1 MKIFNQAIPYNNFIL
16 SQFYDKIKRKYETKC
31 SRRKNMKTISKK
43 RGLFILGV
51 GICFAVAALSIFLEK
66 LIPGEL
72 LGASIIALFMGT
84 MINRFFHP
92 KWIQPALKFA
102 SKKILKV
109 AIILLGASLSV
120 STIMSVG
127 KMTFF
132 VMIFTF
138 AMCFGGGYFVRKI
151 FGLNWKLSNLISAG
165 TGICGGSAIA
175 AIAPVID
182 ADDKDVA
189 FAMSSTFLFDML
201 MIALYPLMG
210 KALGMTDIA
219 YGIWAG
225 TSVNDTASVVA
236 SGYAFSEIA
245 GDFATMVKL
254 TRTIA
259 IIPTVLVFAWIS
271 TRMKQKELK
280 AANNGKKVNIVKII
294 PWFIGGFLL
303 LAIINS
309 IGFLPIA
316 VSGFLKQASKFLM
329 VTALAAIGLGTSITD
344 FKKAGLKPMFYG
356 ITIDTLVTLTA
367 LAVIWCMGLM

>member
-1 MKIFNQAIPYNNFIL
+1 
-16 SQFYDKIKRKYETKC
+16 
-31 SRRKNMKTISKK
+31 MKTKTK
-43 RGLFILGV
+43 DHGMFILGV
-51 GICFAVAALSIFLEK
+51 AICFAVASLSVFVEK
-66 LIPGEL
+66 LFPGEL

-84 MINRFFHP
+84 IINSFFHP
-92 KWIQPALKFA
+92 SWIEPALKFT
-102 SKKILKV
+102 SKKVLKA
-109 AIILLGASLSV
+109 AIVLLGASLSIN
-120 STIMSVG
+120 TIMSVG

-132 VMIFTF
+132 VMLFTF
-138 AMCFGGGYFVRKI
+138 AMCFGGGYFIRKC

-182 ADDKDVA
+182 ADDKDIA
-189 FAMSSTFLFDML
+189 FAMSSTFLFDMV

-210 KALGMTDIA
+210 KVLGMSDIA

-236 SGYAFSEIA
+236 SGYAFSEAA

-259 IIPTVLVFAWIS
+259 IIPTVLVFAYIG
-271 TRMKQKELK
+271 TRIKQKEMK
-280 AANNGKKVNIVKII
+280 AASNGQKVNLMKII

-303 LAIINS
+303 LAVLNS
-309 IGFLPIA
+309 VGCIPMA
-316 VSGFLKQASKFLM
+316 VSGVIKSISKFLM
-329 VTALAAIGLGTSITD
+329 VTALAAIGLSTSITD
-344 FKKAGLKPMFYG
+344 FKKAGLAPMFYG

-367 LAVIWCMGLM
+367 LLVIWCTGLM

>member
-1 MKIFNQAIPYNNFIL
+1 MKNN
-16 SQFYDKIKRKYETKC
+16 E
-31 SRRKNMKTISKK
+31 KN
-43 RGLFILGV
+43 RWLFLLGLA
-51 GICFAVAALSIFLEK
+51 ICFAVASFSVGLEK
-66 LIPGEL
+66 LIPGDL
-72 LGASIIALFMGT
+72 LGASIIALFTGT
-84 MINRFFHP
+84 IINHFFHP
-92 KWIQPALKFA
+92 AWLKPALKFA
-102 SKKILKV
+102 SKKILKA
-109 AIILLGASLSV
+109 AIVLLGASLSV

-138 AMCFGGGYFVRKI
+138 AMCFGGGYFIRKL

-165 TGICGGSAIA
+165 TGICGGSAVA

-182 ADDKDVA
+182 AEDTDIA
-189 FAMSSTFLFDML
+189 FAMSSTFLFDMV

-236 SGYAFSEIA
+236 SGYAFSEAA

-259 IIPTVLVFAWIS
+259 IIPTVLVFAYIG
-271 TRMKQKELK
+271 TRMKKKQLQAENK
-280 AANNGKKVNIVKII
+280 GQKVNLMKII

-303 LAIINS
+303 LAVFNS
-309 IGFLPIA
+309 VGFIPAA
-316 VSGFLKQASKFLM
+316 VSSAIKTTSKFLM
-329 VTALAAIGLGTSITD
+329 VTALAAIGLNTSLTD

-367 LAVIWCMGLM
+367 LVVIWCMGLM

>member
-1 MKIFNQAIPYNNFIL
+1 MQ
-16 SQFYDKIKRKYETKC
+16 TKTQENG
-31 SRRKNMKTISKK
+31 R
-43 RGLFILGV
+43 FILGIA
-51 GICFAVAALSIFLEK
+51 ICFAIASLSVFIET

-84 MINRFFHP
+84 FINSFFHP
-92 KWIQPALKFA
+92 SWMKPALKFT
-102 SKKILKV
+102 SKKILKA
-109 AIILLGASLSV
+109 AIILLGASLSLN
-120 STIMSVG
+120 TILSVG

-138 AMCFGGGYFVRKI
+138 SMCFGGGYFIRK
-151 FGLNWKLSNLISAG
+151 FFKLNWKLSNLISAG
-165 TGICGGSAIA
+165 TGICGGSAVA

-182 ADDKDVA
+182 ADDKDIA
-189 FAMSSTFLFDML
+189 FAMSSTFLFDMV

-210 KALGMTDIA
+210 KALGMSDIA

-259 IIPTVLVFAWIS
+259 IIPTVLVFAYIG
-271 TRMKQKELK
+271 TRIKQKEMN
-280 AANNGKKVNIVKII
+280 AASSTQKVHLAKII

-303 LAIINS
+303 LTVMNS
-309 IGFLPIA
+309 VGLIPA
-316 VSGFLKQASKFLM
+316 TVSTIMKRTSKFLM
-329 VTALAAIGLGTSITD
+329 VSALAAIGLNTSITD
-344 FKKAGLKPMFYG
+344 FKKAGLAPMFYG

>member
-1 MKIFNQAIPYNNFIL
+1 MNPK
-16 SQFYDKIKRKYETKC
+16 TKEC
-31 SRRKNMKTISKK
+31 YM
-43 RGLFILGV
+43 FILGV
-51 GICFAVAALSIFLEK
+51 AICFCIAGVSVFLENI
-66 LIPGEL
+66 IPGGL

-84 MINRFFHP
+84 IINSFFHP
-92 KWIQPALKFA
+92 SWIKPALKFT

-109 AIILLGASLSV
+109 AIILLGASLSIN
-120 STIMSVG
+120 TIMSVG

-138 AMCFGGGYFVRKI
+138 AMCFGGGYFIRKL

-175 AIAPVID
+175 AISPVID
-182 ADDKDVA
+182 ADDKDIA
-189 FAMSSTFLFDML
+189 FAMSSTFIFDMV
-201 MIALYPLMG
+201 MVALYPIMG
-210 KALGMTDIA
+210 SLLGMSDIA

-236 SGYAFSEIA
+236 AGYAFSEVA

-259 IIPTVLVFAWIS
+259 IIPTVLVFAYIG
-271 TRMKQKELK
+271 TRIKQKELK
-280 AANNGKKVNIVKII
+280 KANKGQKVNLVKII

-303 LAIINS
+303 LAVLNS
-309 IGFLPIA
+309 LGCIPVA
-316 VSGFLKQASKFLM
+316 VGGVIKSISKFLM
-329 VTALAAIGLGTSITD
+329 VTALSAIGLGTSITD
-344 FKKAGLKPMFYG
+344 FKKAGLAPMFYG

-367 LAVIWCMGLM
+367 LGVIWCMGLM

>member
-1 MKIFNQAIPYNNFIL
+1 MNVKLKSSGMFV
-16 SQFYDKIKRKYETKC
+16 
-31 SRRKNMKTISKK
+31 
-43 RGLFILGV
+43 LGV
-51 GICFAVAALSIFLEK
+51 AICFAVAILSVLLER

-72 LGASIIALFMGT
+72 LGASIIALFLGT
-84 MINRFFHP
+84 IINSFFHP
-92 KWIQPALKFA
+92 AWIKPALKFT
-102 SKKILKV
+102 SKKILKA

-120 STIMSVG
+120 STIMRVG

-138 AMCFGGGYFVRKI
+138 AMCFGAGFFIRKL

-165 TGICGGSAIA
+165 TGICGGSAVA

-182 ADDKDVA
+182 ADDKDIA
-189 FAMSSTFLFDML
+189 FAMSSTFLFDMV
-201 MIALYPLMG
+201 MVALYPLMG
-210 KALGMTDIA
+210 KALGMSDIA

-236 SGYAFSEIA
+236 SGYAFSEAA

-259 IIPTVLVFAWIS
+259 IIPTVLVFAWIGI
-271 TRMKQKELK
+271 RMKKKEMQKT
-280 AANNGKKVNIVKII
+280 GDGQKVKLRKII

-303 LAIINS
+303 LAGLNS
-309 IGFLPIA
+309 LGWIPA
-316 VSGFLKQASKFLM
+316 AASGVMKSASKFLM
-329 VTALAAIGLGTSITD
+329 VTALAAIGLNTSLLD
-344 FKKAGLKPMFYG
+344 FKKAGLAPMFYG

>member
-1 MKIFNQAIPYNNFIL
+1 MNSK
-16 SQFYDKIKRKYETKC
+16 TKEHL
-31 SRRKNMKTISKK
+31 
-43 RGLFILGV
+43 LFLLGV
-51 GICFAVAALSIFLEK
+51 AICFTVACLSVMLEE
-66 LIPGEL
+66 LIPGGL

-84 MINRFFHP
+84 IINSFFHP
-92 KWIQPALKFA
+92 AWMKPALKFT
-102 SKKILKV
+102 SKKILKA
-109 AIILLGASLSV
+109 AIVLLGASLSV

-138 AMCFGGGYFVRKI
+138 AMCFGGGYFIRKL

-165 TGICGGSAIA
+165 TGICGGSAVA

-182 ADDKDVA
+182 ADDKDIA
-189 FAMSSTFLFDML
+189 FAMSSTFLFDMV

-210 KALGMTDIA
+210 KALGMSDIA

-236 SGYAFSEIA
+236 SGYAFSEAA

-271 TRMKQKELK
+271 TRIKQKELK
-280 AANNGKKVNIVKII
+280 TSGDGKKVNLFKII

-303 LAIINS
+303 LAILNS
-309 IGFLPIA
+309 AGVIPAEL
-316 VSGFLKQASKFLM
+316 SGVLKTASKFLM
-329 VTALAAIGLGTSITD
+329 VTALAAIGLNTSITD
-344 FKKAGLKPMFYG
+344 FKKAGLAPMFYG
-356 ITIDTLVTLTA
+356 VTIDTLVTLTA

>member
-1 MKIFNQAIPYNNFIL
+1 M
-16 SQFYDKIKRKYETKC
+16 QFKTKE
-31 SRRKNMKTISKK
+31 
-43 RGLFILGV
+43 RGLFVLGLL
-51 GICFAVAALSIFLEK
+51 ICFSVAAASVLLER
-66 LIPGEL
+66 LIPGKL

-84 MINRFFHP
+84 IINSFFHP
-92 KWIQPALKFA
+92 QWIKPALKFT
-102 SKKILKV
+102 SKKILKG

-120 STIMSVG
+120 NTIVSVG

-138 AMCFGGGYFVRKI
+138 AMCFGAGFFIRKL

-165 TGICGGSAIA
+165 TGICGGSAVA

-182 ADDKDVA
+182 ADDKDIA
-189 FAMSSTFLFDML
+189 FAMSSTFLFDMV

-210 KALGMTDIA
+210 KALGMSDVA
-219 YGIWAG
+219 FGIWAG

-236 SGYAFSEIA
+236 SGYAFSEAA

-259 IIPTVLVFAWIS
+259 IIPTVLVFAWIGV
-271 TRMKQKELK
+271 RMKKKEMQ
-280 AANNGKKVNIVKII
+280 AVGDGKKVNMMKII

-309 IGFLPIA
+309 VGLIPA
-316 VSGFLKQASKFLM
+316 AASGMMKSASKFLM
-329 VTALAAIGLGTSITD
+329 VTALAAIGLNTSLTD
-344 FKKAGLKPMFYG
+344 FKKAGLAPMFYG
-356 ITIDTLVTLTA
+356 VTIDTLVTLTA
-367 LAVIWCMGLM
+367 LVVIWFMGLM

>member
-1 MKIFNQAIPYNNFIL
+1 MPSK
-16 SQFYDKIKRKYETKC
+16 TKD
-31 SRRKNMKTISKK
+31 
-43 RGLFILGV
+43 RGLFLLGIA
-51 GICFAVAALSIFLEK
+51 ICFAVAGLSV
-66 LIPGEL
+66 LIERLVPGDL

-84 MINRFFHP
+84 IINSFFHP
-92 KWIQPALKFA
+92 QLIRPTLRFT
-102 SKKILKV
+102 SKKILKL

-120 STIMSVG
+120 NVIMSVG

-138 AMCFGGGYFVRKI
+138 AMCFGGGYFIRKL

-165 TGICGGSAIA
+165 TGICGGSAVA

-182 ADDKDVA
+182 ADDKDIA
-189 FAMSSTFLFDML
+189 FARSSTFLFDMV
-201 MIALYPLMG
+201 MIALYPIMG
-210 KALGMTDIA
+210 RALGMSDIA

-236 SGYAFSEIA
+236 SGYAFSEAA

-259 IIPTVLVFAWIS
+259 IIPTVLVFAYIGI
-271 TRMKQKELK
+271 RAKRKELQTS
-280 AANNGKKVNIVKII
+280 GDGRKVDLVKIV
-294 PWFIGGFLL
+294 PWFICGFLA
-303 LAIINS
+303 LAILNS
-309 IGFLPIA
+309 VGWIPA
-316 VSGFLKQASKFLM
+316 EVSGVMKHTSKFLM

-344 FKKAGLKPMFYG
+344 FKKAGLAPMFYG

-367 LAVIWCMGLM
+367 LIVIWCMGLM

>member
-1 MKIFNQAIPYNNFIL
+1 MTPK
-16 SQFYDKIKRKYETKC
+16 TKD
-31 SRRKNMKTISKK
+31 RAM
-43 RGLFILGV
+43 FILGV
-51 GICFAVAALSIFLEK
+51 AICFAVAGLAVFAEK

-84 MINRFFHP
+84 IINSFFHP
-92 KWIQPALKFA
+92 SWMKPALKFT
-102 SKKILKV
+102 SKKILKA
-109 AIILLGASLSV
+109 AIVLLGASLSV

-138 AMCFGGGYFVRKI
+138 AMCFGGGYFIRKF

-165 TGICGGSAIA
+165 TGICGGSAVA

-182 ADDKDVA
+182 ADDKDIA
-189 FAMSSTFLFDML
+189 FAMSSTFLFDMV

-210 KALGMTDIA
+210 KALGMSDIA

-236 SGYAFSEIA
+236 SGYAFSEAA

-259 IIPTVLVFAWIS
+259 IIPTALVFAYIG
-271 TRMKQKELK
+271 TRIKQKEMK
-280 AANNGKKVNIVKII
+280 TASGGQKVKLMKII

-303 LAIINS
+303 LAILNS
-309 IGFLPIA
+309 VGCIPTA
-316 VSGFLKQASKFLM
+316 ASGVIKSTSKFLM

-367 LAVIWCMGLM
+367 LGVIWCMGLM

>member
-1 MKIFNQAIPYNNFIL
+1 MN
-16 SQFYDKIKRKYETKC
+16 
-31 SRRKNMKTISKK
+31 SKAK
-43 RGLFILGV
+43 DRCMFLLGIT
-51 GICFAVAALSIFLEK
+51 ICFGVAGISVFLEK
-66 LIPGEL
+66 IIPGGL
-72 LGASIIALFMGT
+72 LGASIIALFTGT
-84 MINRFFHP
+84 IINSFFHP
-92 KWIQPALKFA
+92 TWIKPALKFT
-102 SKKILKV
+102 SKRILKV

-120 STIMSVG
+120 NTIMSVG
-127 KMTFF
+127 KKTFF

-138 AMCFGGGYFVRKI
+138 AMCFGGGYFIGKL

-182 ADDKDVA
+182 ADDKDIA
-189 FAMSSTFLFDML
+189 FAMSSTFIFDMV
-201 MIALYPLMG
+201 MVALYPIMG
-210 KALGMTDIA
+210 KLLGMSDIA

-259 IIPTVLVFAWIS
+259 IIPTVLVFAYIG
-271 TRMKQKELK
+271 TRIKQKELK
-280 AANNGKKVNIVKII
+280 ETNKGQKVNLMKII
-294 PWFIGGFLL
+294 PWFICGFLL
-303 LAIINS
+303 LAILNS
-309 IGFLPIA
+309 VGYIPETVSA
-316 VSGFLKQASKFLM
+316 VIKNTSKFLM

-344 FKKAGLKPMFYG
+344 FKKAGLAPMFYG

-367 LAVIWCMGLM
+367 LCVIWCMGLL

>member
-1 MKIFNQAIPYNNFIL
+1 MNPK
-16 SQFYDKIKRKYETKC
+16 TKEC
-31 SRRKNMKTISKK
+31 L
-43 RGLFILGV
+43 LFLLGV
-51 GICFAVAALSIFLEK
+51 TICFAVAGLSILSEK

-84 MINRFFHP
+84 IINSFFHP
-92 KWIQPALKFA
+92 TWIKPALKFT
-102 SKKILKV
+102 SKKILKA
-109 AIILLGASLSV
+109 AIVLLGASLSV
-120 STIMSVG
+120 STILSVG

-138 AMCFGGGYFVRKI
+138 AMCFGGGYFIRKL

-165 TGICGGSAIA
+165 TGICGGSAVA

-182 ADDKDVA
+182 ADDKDIA
-189 FAMSSTFLFDML
+189 FAMSSTFLFDMV

-210 KALGMTDIA
+210 KALGMSDIA

-236 SGYAFSEIA
+236 SGYAFSEAA

-259 IIPTVLVFAWIS
+259 IIPTVLVFAWIGV
-271 TRMKQKELK
+271 RMKKKEML
-280 AANNGKKVNIVKII
+280 ASGDGKNVNMMKII

-303 LAIINS
+303 LAIANS
-309 IGFLPIA
+309 IGFIPAA
-316 VSGFLKQASKFLM
+316 VSGVMKTTSKFLM
-329 VTALAAIGLGTSITD
+329 VTALAAIGLSTSITD
-344 FKKAGLKPMFYG
+344 FKKAGLAPMFYG

-367 LAVIWCMGLM
+367 LVVIWCMGLM

>member
-1 MKIFNQAIPYNNFIL
+1 MQ
-16 SQFYDKIKRKYETKC
+16 TKN
-31 SRRKNMKTISKK
+31 KE
-43 RGLFILGV
+43 RGAFILGV
-51 GICFAVAALSIFLEK
+51 AICFAVAALSVLAEK
-66 LIPGEL
+66 MIPGEL

-84 MINRFFHP
+84 IINSFFHP
-92 KWIQPALKFA
+92 AWMKPALKFT
-102 SKKILKV
+102 SKKVLKA
-109 AIILLGASLSV
+109 AIVLLGASLSV
-120 STIMSVG
+120 STILSVG

-132 VMIFTF
+132 VMLFTF
-138 AMCFGGGYFVRKI
+138 AMCFGGGYFIRKI

-182 ADDKDVA
+182 ADDKDIA
-189 FAMSSTFLFDML
+189 FAMSSTFLFDMV

-210 KALGMTDIA
+210 KAMGMSDIA

-236 SGYAFSEIA
+236 SGYAFSEAA

-259 IIPTVLVFAWIS
+259 IIPTVLVFAYIG
-271 TRMKQKELK
+271 TRIKQKELK
-280 AANNGKKVNIVKII
+280 AANNGRKVDLMKII

-303 LAIINS
+303 LAIFNS
-309 IGFLPIA
+309 VGFIPTA
-316 VSGFLKQASKFLM
+316 ASTVMKSTSKFLM
-329 VTALAAIGLGTSITD
+329 VSALAAIGLSTSITD
-344 FKKAGLKPMFYG
+344 FKKAGLAPMFYG

-367 LAVIWCMGLM
+367 LGVIWCMGLM

>member
-1 MKIFNQAIPYNNFIL
+1 MNPKMKDRAMFV
-16 SQFYDKIKRKYETKC
+16 
-31 SRRKNMKTISKK
+31 
-43 RGLFILGV
+43 LGV
-51 GICFAVAALSIFLEK
+51 AICFAVAGLSVLLEE
-66 LIPGEL
+66 LIPGHL
-72 LGASIIALFMGT
+72 LGASIIALFTGT
-84 MINRFFHP
+84 IINSFFHP
-92 KWIQPALKFA
+92 AWMKPALKFT
-102 SKKILKV
+102 SKKILKA

-120 STIMSVG
+120 STILSVG

-151 FGLNWKLSNLISAG
+151 FGLNWKLGNLISAG

-182 ADDKDVA
+182 ADDKDIA
-189 FAMSSTFLFDML
+189 FAMSSTFLFDMV

-210 KALGMTDIA
+210 KALGMSDIA

-236 SGYAFSEIA
+236 SGYAFSEAA

-259 IIPTVLVFAWIS
+259 IIPTVLVFAYIG
-271 TRMKQKELK
+271 TRIKQKEMK
-280 AANNGKKVNIVKII
+280 EANNGQKVNLMKII

-303 LAIINS
+303 LAVLNS
-309 IGFLPIA
+309 VGCIPTA
-316 VSGFLKQASKFLM
+316 VSGVIKSTSKFLM
-329 VTALAAIGLGTSITD
+329 VTALAAIGLNTSITD
-344 FKKAGLKPMFYG
+344 FRKAGLAPMFYG

-367 LAVIWCMGLM
+367 LVVIWCMGLM

>member
-1 MKIFNQAIPYNNFIL
+1 MKE
-16 SQFYDKIKRKYETKC
+16 KTKE
-31 SRRKNMKTISKK
+31 
-43 RGLFILGV
+43 RGLFIAGIA
-51 GICFAVAALSIFLEK
+51 ICFTVAAFSILLER
-66 LIPGEL
+66 LIPGGL

-84 MINRFFHP
+84 IINSFFHP
-92 KWIQPALKFA
+92 KWMKPALKFT
-102 SKKILKV
+102 SKRILKL

-138 AMCFGGGYFVRKI
+138 AMCFGGGYFIRKI
-151 FGLNWKLSNLISAG
+151 FGLNWKLGNLISAG

-182 ADDKDVA
+182 ADDKDIA

-210 KALGMTDIA
+210 MALGMSDIA

-236 SGYAFSEIA
+236 SGYAFSEAA

-259 IIPTVLVFAWIS
+259 IIPTVLVFAYVG

-280 AANNGKKVNIVKII
+280 AAHGGQKVNLFKII
-294 PWFIGGFLL
+294 PWFICGFLL
-303 LAIINS
+303 LAILNS
-309 IGFLPIA
+309 VGFIPAA
-316 VSGFLKQASKFLM
+316 VSGAIKSTSKFLM
-329 VTALAAIGLGTSITD
+329 VTALAAIGLGTSLGD

-356 ITIDTLVTLTA
+356 ICIDTLVTLTA
-367 LAVIWCMGLM
+367 LGVIWCMGLM

>member
-1 MKIFNQAIPYNNFIL
+1 MQSI
-16 SQFYDKIKRKYETKC
+16 TKE
-31 SRRKNMKTISKK
+31 RVLFVL
-43 RGLFILGV
+43 GLL
-51 GICFAVAALSIFLEK
+51 ICFSVAAASVLLEK
-66 LIPGEL
+66 VIPGEL

-84 MINRFFHP
+84 IINSFFHP
-92 KWIQPALKFA
+92 KWIQPALKFT
-102 SKKILKV
+102 SKKILKG

-120 STIMSVG
+120 STILSVG

-138 AMCFGGGYFVRKI
+138 AMCFGGGYFIRKL

-165 TGICGGSAIA
+165 TGICGGSAVA

-182 ADDKDVA
+182 ADDKDIA
-189 FAMSSTFLFDML
+189 FAMSSTFLFDMV

-210 KALGMTDIA
+210 KALGMSDIA

-236 SGYAFSEIA
+236 SGYAFSEAA

-259 IIPTVLVFAWIS
+259 IIPTVLVFAWIGV
-271 TRMKQKELK
+271 RVKKKEMQ
-280 AANNGKKVNIVKII
+280 ATGDGGKVNMMKII

-309 IGFLPIA
+309 VGLIPA
-316 VSGFLKQASKFLM
+316 TVSGMMKSASKFLM
-329 VTALAAIGLGTSITD
+329 VTALAAIGLNTSLLD

-356 ITIDTLVTLTA
+356 VTIDTLVTLTA

>member
-1 MKIFNQAIPYNNFIL
+1 M
-16 SQFYDKIKRKYETKC
+16 ET
-31 SRRKNMKTISKK
+31 KK
-43 RGLFILGV
+43 RGMFILGV
-51 GICFAVAALSIFLEK
+51 AICFAVAGLSIVVERF
-66 LIPGEL
+66 IPGEL

-84 MINRFFHP
+84 IINSFFHP
-92 KWIQPALKFA
+92 AWIKPALKFT
-102 SKKILKV
+102 SKRILKA
-109 AIILLGASLSV
+109 AIILLGASLSIN
-120 STIMSVG
+120 TIMSVG

-138 AMCFGGGYFVRKI
+138 AMCFGGGYFVRRI

-165 TGICGGSAIA
+165 TGICGGSAVA

-182 ADDKDVA
+182 ADDKDIA
-189 FAMSSTFLFDML
+189 FAMSSTFLFDMV
-201 MIALYPLMG
+201 MVALYPIMG
-210 KALGMTDIA
+210 KALGMSDIA

-259 IIPTVLVFAWIS
+259 IIPTVLVFAYIG
-271 TRMKQKELK
+271 TRLKQKELK
-280 AANNGKKVNIVKII
+280 AANHGQKVNLVKII

-303 LAIINS
+303 LAILNS
-309 IGFLPIA
+309 LGFIPAAASEIMK
-316 VSGFLKQASKFLM
+316 GTSKFLM

-367 LAVIWCMGLM
+367 LGVIWGMGLM

>member
-1 MKIFNQAIPYNNFIL
+1 MN
-16 SQFYDKIKRKYETKC
+16 TKLKE
-31 SRRKNMKTISKK
+31 RAT
-43 RGLFILGV
+43 LPLGIA
-51 GICFAVAALSIFLEK
+51 ICFAVAGVSVLIER

-84 MINRFFHP
+84 IINSFFHP
-92 KWIQPALKFA
+92 AWIKPALKFT
-102 SKKILKV
+102 SKKILKL

-120 STIMSVG
+120 GTIMSVG

-138 AMCFGGGYFVRKI
+138 AMCFGGGYLVRKL
-151 FGLNWKLSNLISAG
+151 FGLNWKLGNLISAG
-165 TGICGGSAIA
+165 TGICGGSAVA

-189 FAMSSTFLFDML
+189 FALSSTFLFDMV
-201 MIALYPLMG
+201 MVALYPIMG
-210 KALGMTDIA
+210 RLLGMSDIA

-236 SGYAFSEIA
+236 SGYAFSELA

-259 IIPTVLVFAWIS
+259 IIPTVLVFAYIGM
-271 TRMKQKELK
+271 RMKKKELQ
-280 AANNGKKVNIVKII
+280 ASGDGKKVKLTKII

-303 LAIINS
+303 LAILNS
-309 IGFLPIA
+309 VGCIPVAAAGVIK
-316 VSGFLKQASKFLM
+316 GTSKFLM
-329 VTALAAIGLGTSITD
+329 VTALAAIGLNTSLVD
-344 FKKAGLKPMFYG
+344 FKKAGLRPMFYG

-367 LAVIWCMGLM
+367 LIVIFCMGLM

>member
-1 MKIFNQAIPYNNFIL
+1 MNFKVK
-16 SQFYDKIKRKYETKC
+16 Q
-31 SRRKNMKTISKK
+31 

-51 GICFAVAALSIFLEK
+51 TICLAVAGLSVLVER

-84 MINRFFHP
+84 VINSFFHP
-92 KWIQPALKFA
+92 TWIKPALKFT
-102 SKKILKV
+102 SKRILKV

-138 AMCFGGGYFVRKI
+138 AVCFGGGFFIRKL

-165 TGICGGSAIA
+165 TGICGGSAVA

-182 ADDKDVA
+182 ADDKDIA
-189 FAMSSTFLFDML
+189 FAMSSTFLFDMV
-201 MIALYPLMG
+201 MVALYPVMG
-210 KALGMTDIA
+210 MLLGMTDIA

-254 TRTIA
+254 TRTLA
-259 IIPTVLVFAWIS
+259 IIPTVLIFAYIG
-271 TRMKQKELK
+271 TRIKQKELK
-280 AANNGKKVNIVKII
+280 QIGAGQKVSIVKII
-294 PWFIGGFLL
+294 PWFICGFLL
-303 LAIINS
+303 MAALNS
-309 IGFLPIA
+309 IGLIPGDAATIIK
-316 VSGFLKQASKFLM
+316 GISKFLM
-329 VTALAAIGLGTSITD
+329 VTALAAIGLNTSLLD
-344 FKKAGLKPMFYG
+344 FKKAGLRPMFYG
-356 ITIDTLVTLTA
+356 ITVDTLVTLTA
-367 LAVIWCMGLM
+367 LGVIRCMGL

>member
-1 MKIFNQAIPYNNFIL
+1 MDSK
-16 SQFYDKIKRKYETKC
+16 TK
-31 SRRKNMKTISKK
+31 KH
-43 RGLFILGV
+43 GLFVLGV
-51 GICFAVAALSIFLEK
+51 AICFAVAGLSVLVEK
-66 LIPGEL
+66 LIPGDL

-84 MINRFFHP
+84 IINSFFHP
-92 KWIQPALKFA
+92 DWMKPALKFT
-102 SKKILKV
+102 SKKILKA
-109 AIILLGASLSV
+109 AIVLLGASLSIN
-120 STIMSVG
+120 TIMSVG

-138 AMCFGGGYFVRKI
+138 AMCFGGGYFIRKL

-165 TGICGGSAIA
+165 TGICGGSAVA

-182 ADDKDVA
+182 ADDKDIA
-189 FAMSSTFLFDML
+189 FAMSSTFLFDMV
-201 MIALYPLMG
+201 MVALYPLMG
-210 KALGMTDIA
+210 KALGMSDIA

-236 SGYAFSEIA
+236 SGYAFSEAA

-259 IIPTVLVFAWIS
+259 IIPTVLVFAYIG
-271 TRMKQKELK
+271 TRMKQRQMQTE
-280 AANNGKKVNIVKII
+280 NGGKKVNILKIV
-294 PWFIGGFLL
+294 PWFIGGFLV
-303 LAIINS
+303 LAVVNS
-309 IGFLPIA
+309 VGLIPTA
-316 VSGFLKQASKFLM
+316 VSGVMKGASKFLM

-344 FKKAGLKPMFYG
+344 FKKAGLAPMFYG

>member
-1 MKIFNQAIPYNNFIL
+1 MIP
-16 SQFYDKIKRKYETKC
+16 KTKE
-31 SRRKNMKTISKK
+31 RL
-43 RGLFILGV
+43 LFLLGV
-51 GICFAVAALSIFLEK
+51 AICFVVAGLSVLLEK
-66 LIPGEL
+66 QIPGEL

-84 MINRFFHP
+84 IINSFFHP
-92 KWIQPALKFA
+92 KWIQPALKFT
-102 SKKILKV
+102 SKKILKA

-120 STIMSVG
+120 STILSVG

-138 AMCFGGGYFVRKI
+138 AMCFGAGFFIRKL

-165 TGICGGSAIA
+165 TGICGGSAVA

-182 ADDKDVA
+182 ADDKDIA
-189 FAMSSTFLFDML
+189 FAMSSTFLFDMV

-210 KALGMTDIA
+210 KALGMSDIA

-236 SGYAFSEIA
+236 SGYAFSEAA

-259 IIPTVLVFAWIS
+259 IIPTVLVFAFIG
-271 TRMKQKELK
+271 TRMKQKEMQ
-280 AANNGKKVNIVKII
+280 AANDGKKVNLVKII

-309 IGFLPIA
+309 VGLIPA
-316 VSGFLKQASKFLM
+316 TVSGMMKSASKFLM
-329 VTALAAIGLGTSITD
+329 VTALAAIGLNTSLLD

-356 ITIDTLVTLTA
+356 VTIDTLVTITA
-367 LAVIWCMGLM
+367 LVVITCMGLM

>member
-1 MKIFNQAIPYNNFIL
+1 MQ
-16 SQFYDKIKRKYETKC
+16 TKT
-31 SRRKNMKTISKK
+31 KNHRM
-43 RGLFILGV
+43 FILGIA
-51 GICFAVAALSIFLEK
+51 ICFAVAGLSVLLEK

-84 MINRFFHP
+84 IINSFFHP
-92 KWIQPALKFA
+92 AWMKPALKFT
-102 SKKILKV
+102 SKKVLKA

-120 STIMSVG
+120 NTILSVG

-138 AMCFGGGYFVRKI
+138 AMCFGGGYFIRKL

-165 TGICGGSAIA
+165 TGICGSSAVA

-182 ADDKDVA
+182 ADDKDIA
-189 FAMSSTFLFDML
+189 FAMSSTFLFDMI

-210 KALGMTDIA
+210 KALGMSDIA

-259 IIPTVLVFAWIS
+259 IIPTVLVFAYIG
-271 TRMKQKELK
+271 TRIKQKEMK
-280 AANNGKKVNIVKII
+280 AANNGQKVNLLKII

-303 LAIINS
+303 LAILNS
-309 IGFLPIA
+309 VGCIPVA
-316 VSGFLKQASKFLM
+316 VSGIMKKTSKFLM
-329 VTALAAIGLGTSITD
+329 VSALAAIGLGTSITD
-344 FKKAGLKPMFYG
+344 FKKAGLAPMFYG

-367 LAVIWCMGLM
+367 LFVIWCMGLM

>member
-1 MKIFNQAIPYNNFIL
+1 MNQ
-16 SQFYDKIKRKYETKC
+16 KTKD
-31 SRRKNMKTISKK
+31 RL
-43 RGLFILGV
+43 LFLLGV
-51 GICFAVAALSIFLEK
+51 GICFGVAGVSVLIEK

-72 LGASIIALFMGT
+72 LGASIIALFLGT
-84 MINRFFHP
+84 IINRFFHP
-92 KWIQPALKFA
+92 KWVQPALKFT
-102 SKKILKV
+102 SKKILKA
-109 AIILLGASLSV
+109 AIVLLGASLSV
-120 STIMSVG
+120 NTIMSVG

-138 AMCFGGGYFVRKI
+138 AMCFGGGYFIRKL

-165 TGICGGSAIA
+165 TGICGGSAVA

-182 ADDKDVA
+182 ADDKDIA
-189 FAMSSTFLFDML
+189 FALSSTFLFDMV

-210 KALGMTDIA
+210 KALGMSDMA

-236 SGYAFSEIA
+236 SGYAFSEAA

-259 IIPTVLVFAWIS
+259 IIPTVLVFAYIG
-271 TRMKQKELK
+271 TRIKQKEMK
-280 AANNGKKVNIVKII
+280 AAGGGQKVKLVKII

-303 LAIINS
+303 LAVLNS
-309 IGFLPIA
+309 TGCIPAA
-316 VSGFLKQASKFLM
+316 VSGVIKNTSKFLM
-329 VTALAAIGLGTSITD
+329 VTALAAIGLSTSITD

-367 LAVIWCMGLM
+367 LVVIRCMGLM

>member
-1 MKIFNQAIPYNNFIL
+1 MKQ
-16 SQFYDKIKRKYETKC
+16 
-31 SRRKNMKTISKK
+31 KNKEQLLFLI
-43 RGLFILGV
+43 GLA
-51 GICFAVAALSIFLEK
+51 ICFAVAGVSVFLEE
-66 LIPGEL
+66 LIPGGL

-84 MINRFFHP
+84 IINSFFHP
-92 KWIQPALKFA
+92 TWIKPALKFV

-109 AIILLGASLSV
+109 AIVLLGASLSV
-120 STIMSVG
+120 GTILSVG

-138 AMCFGGGYFVRKI
+138 AMCFGGGFFIRKL

-165 TGICGGSAIA
+165 TGICGGSAVA

-182 ADDKDVA
+182 ADDKDIA
-189 FAMSSTFLFDML
+189 FAMSSTFLFDMV
-201 MIALYPLMG
+201 MVALYPLMG
-210 KALGMTDIA
+210 AALGMSDVA

-236 SGYAFSEIA
+236 AGYAFSEAA

-259 IIPTVLVFAWIS
+259 IIPTVLVFAYIG
-271 TRMKQKELK
+271 TRVKQKELK
-280 AANNGKKVNIVKII
+280 ETGGGQKVNLVKII

-303 LAIINS
+303 LAILNS
-309 IGFLPIA
+309 VGFIPA
-316 VSGFLKQASKFLM
+316 AASGILKGTSKFLM
-329 VTALAAIGLGTSITD
+329 VTALAAIGLGTSLTD
-344 FKKAGLKPMFYG
+344 FKKAGLRPMFYG

-367 LAVIWCMGLM
+367 LVVIRCMGLM

>member
-1 MKIFNQAIPYNNFIL
+1 MQN
-16 SQFYDKIKRKYETKC
+16 
-31 SRRKNMKTISKK
+31 KK
-43 RGLFILGV
+43 DTLYLILGIA
-51 GICFAVAALSIFLEK
+51 ICFTVAGLSILIEK

-84 MINRFFHP
+84 IINSFFHP
-92 KWIQPALKFA
+92 AWMKPALKFT
-102 SKKILKV
+102 SKRILKT

-120 STIMSVG
+120 NTILSVG

-138 AMCFGGGYFVRKI
+138 AVCFGGGYFLRKL

-165 TGICGGSAIA
+165 TGICGGSAVA

-182 ADDKDVA
+182 ADDKDIA
-189 FAMSSTFLFDML
+189 FAMSSTFLFDMV

-210 KALGMTDIA
+210 KALGLSDIA

-236 SGYAFSEIA
+236 SGYAFSEAA

-259 IIPTVLVFAWIS
+259 IIPTVLVFAYIG
-271 TRMKQKELK
+271 TRIKQKEMK
-280 AANNGKKVNIVKII
+280 SANNGQKVNLTKIV

-303 LAIINS
+303 LAILNS
-309 IGFLPIA
+309 VGVIPAAL
-316 VSGFLKQASKFLM
+316 SGVMKTASKFLM
-329 VTALAAIGLGTSITD
+329 VSALAAIGLGTSITD
-344 FKKAGLKPMFYG
+344 FKKAGLAPMFYG
-356 ITIDTLVTLTA
+356 ITIDTLETLTA
-367 LAVIWCMGLM
+367 LIVIWCMGLM

>member
-1 MKIFNQAIPYNNFIL
+1 MAPK
-16 SQFYDKIKRKYETKC
+16 TKD
-31 SRRKNMKTISKK
+31 RLMF
-43 RGLFILGV
+43 LLGV
-51 GICFAVAALSIFLEK
+51 VICFAVAGLSVLLER

-84 MINRFFHP
+84 LINSFFHP
-92 KWIQPALKFA
+92 AWIKPALKFT
-102 SKKILKV
+102 SKKILKA

-120 STIMSVG
+120 STILSVG

-132 VMIFTF
+132 VMLFTF
-138 AMCFGGGYFVRKI
+138 AMCFGAGFFIRKL

-165 TGICGGSAIA
+165 TGICGGSAVA

-182 ADDKDVA
+182 ADDKDIA
-189 FAMSSTFLFDML
+189 FAMSSTFLFDMV

-210 KALGMTDIA
+210 KALGMSDIA

-236 SGYAFSEIA
+236 SGYAFSEAA

-259 IIPTVLVFAWIS
+259 IIPTVLVFAWIGV
-271 TRMKQKELK
+271 RMKKKEMQ
-280 AANNGKKVNIVKII
+280 ATGDGKKVNMMKII

-303 LAIINS
+303 LAILNS
-309 IGFLPIA
+309 VGFIPAA
-316 VSGFLKQASKFLM
+316 VSGIMKTTSKFLM

-367 LAVIWCMGLM
+367 LVVIWCMGLM

>member
-1 MKIFNQAIPYNNFIL
+1 MK
-16 SQFYDKIKRKYETKC
+16 SKTKQ
-31 SRRKNMKTISKK
+31 
-43 RGLFILGV
+43 RGMFLLGV
-51 GICFAVAALSIFLEK
+51 AICFAVAGSSVVVEK

-84 MINRFFHP
+84 LINSFFHP
-92 KWIQPALKFA
+92 TWIKPALKFT
-102 SKKILKV
+102 SKKVLKI

-120 STIMSVG
+120 NTIMSVG

-182 ADDKDVA
+182 ADDKDIA
-189 FAMSSTFLFDML
+189 FAMSSTFLFDMV

-210 KALGMTDIA
+210 KALGMSDIA

-259 IIPTVLVFAWIS
+259 IIPTVLVFAYIG

-280 AANNGKKVNIVKII
+280 EANNGQKVNLMKII

-303 LAIINS
+303 LAILNS
-309 IGFLPIA
+309 VGLIPVA
-316 VSGFLKQASKFLM
+316 ASGLIKNTSKFLM

-367 LAVIWCMGLM
+367 LIVIWCMGLM